1 MSSLGGAVDGGCH
14 RRESVT
20 LLPARVLRNVV
31 AMEMARI
38 VGLEGSGEQGA

>member
-1 MSSLGGAVDGGCH
+1 MGGGCH
-14 RRESVT
+14 RKERVT

-38 VGLEGSGEQGA
+38 VGLNGSGGQEA